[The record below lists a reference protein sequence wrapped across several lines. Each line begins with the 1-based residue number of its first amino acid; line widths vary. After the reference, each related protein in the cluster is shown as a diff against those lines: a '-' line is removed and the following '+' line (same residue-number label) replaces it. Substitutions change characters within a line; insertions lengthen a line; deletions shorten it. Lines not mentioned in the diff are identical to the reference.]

1 MEAPDTPTKP
11 AFADLVARFGKELYV
26 FLWRMLSS
34 EQDAEDCLQEAFLR
48 AFRAYPGMYGEV
60 NYRAWLYRIA
70 GNTAK
75 TQLRRRQ
82 RRDGR
87 ETAVESEAELEQR
100 AAAPHANPT
109 EDSLQRHEQMVE
121 VRRAVY
127 ALPHKQQQSLILRKY
142 QGLSYAE
149 IGEALNCSPESARA
163 NVYQA
168 LKRLRGS
175 LAA

>member
-1 MEAPDTPTKP
+1 
-11 AFADLVARFGKELYV
+11 
-26 FLWRMLSS
+26 MLSH

-48 AFRAYPGMYGEV
+48 AYRAYPRMHGEV

-75 TQLRRRQ
+75 TQLGRRQ

-87 ETAVESEAELEQR
+87 ETELEPQVER
-100 AAAPHANPT
+100 KQAAQPPGAKPA
-109 EDSLQRHEQMVE
+109 EEALQRKQLWSE
-121 VRRAVY
+121 VRRAVQ
-127 ALPHKQQQSLILRKY
+127 ALPFKQQQSLLLRKY

-149 IGEALNCSPESARA
+149 IGQALECSPEAARA

-168 LKRLRGS
+168 LKRLRHG
-175 LAA
+175 LAAEAAGRK